1 MTHPLF
7 AVTATEIQSLNDEQA
22 RELVA
27 RLCRAEATKV
37 VAIKPN
43 TTWGGDQR
51 AKDGGIDVRFEAD
64 DLPTPTTHLPSKR
77 IGYQVKAETFPPSKI
92 APEMAP
98 KGVLR
103 SSIIDFAAT
112 GGSYVIV
119 STKDSVSDS
128 SLSDRLTAMEEC
140 LEKHGLGGKVHLDFF
155 DSRRMAD
162 WAEQHPS
169 IVVWVKN
176 VLGEAHAGWRPY
188 GPWAYHEQDTQAPYL
203 LDEKVKVFVPNADE
217 GSNIVVAINSLRADL
232 RSGATV
238 RLVGLSGVGKTRLVQ
253 ALFDERVA
261 TETEHLS
268 PDAVIYAD
276 LSDDVDPQPTAMVE
290 ALKDNGREGYIVVDN
305 CSQELH
311 RRLSELIGKSG
322 TRLGLVTVEYDI
334 RDDLPEGTSCYRLE
348 GSSDAVIKDL
358 LGRRYNHL
366 SDNDVDRVTQF
377 SDGNARVAFALA
389 SASERSNELAQ
400 LTDDDLFRRLFHQ
413 KHIEND
419 ELLSAAEAAS
429 LVYSFDGES
438 TDHSSELAR
447 IASVAGLSVASMYR
461 HVAELQRRGL
471 VQQRGKWRAVLPHAI
486 ANRLAARALANYPA
500 SQLIEVMLD
509 RASDR
514 VAKSFSRRLGYLHS
528 SPCARAI
535 VGEFLKPNGRLDKLE
550 TLSSLGREILQN
562 VAPVDPRATLSCL
575 VRAVGRAEVLKLDA
589 YDAQDL
595 VRLARLLAYDAEQ
608 FDDSLTVLRAFGER
622 QRATDRNNSSHEAI
636 YSLFTCHLSGTHASP
651 EHRANTVLSLLKSP
665 VKLDRDLG
673 LEALRHAFE
682 TDHFSSQFSFEF
694 GSHKRD
700 YGWAPQ
706 TYSDVKRWYGRFIDV
721 ATEIVRQENDVSDT
735 VKQILGRAFR
745 GLWRDAGM
753 VDELEALSRE
763 LTAAGGWPDG
773 WVGVR
778 ETIYWSKKSPSKET
792 MPRLQAL
799 EKMLAPTDL
808 LGQIRAQVLSRGTAT
823 LDLLEVDDGEAA
835 SSNPMAGYKKAQAQ
849 AEELGRIASS
859 DTAAWAGLLPELL
872 TDHASEKTHRFG
884 FGLGLGLDE
893 PARFVAEARTVLQE
907 AGSGRVVLIPIRGLL
922 QGWHSKDPAAAD
934 AFLDEAVTDEV
945 WGPWLPE
952 LQWSVGLQEKGFQR
966 VMQSLAAKLAPVHQY
981 RYLSMGGAT
990 EPLRV
995 EQIAELVRAVSV
1007 HPKGL
1012 SISID
1017 LLGMVVHSADER
1029 GEQFAHDVAA
1039 FGRDFLGEV
1048 NLASLDADETMHDHY
1063 LDLILTFSLSN
1074 LETSNSDEKLLENLL
1089 SWENSKERVHAYQRG
1104 KYLGPF
1110 FKFRPELALNAIYR
1124 PDKDGGYG
1132 TAYILAAN
1140 RDNDRAM
1147 RPISSLSADVAL
1159 RWCSKSPDD
1168 RFAFIAETCLLYA
1181 PGDDLPKRLS
1191 EVASAIFKAAPDKA
1205 MILRIFVSRLVPM
1218 SWSGSRAAKL
1228 RGRLAILDDLDTQ
1241 GDEALSQM
1249 VSDELTRLGDMA
1261 TRMEQEEAAEE
1272 RLRNAT
1278 FE

>member
-1 MTHPLF
+1 MSHPLF
-7 AVTATEIQSLNDEQA
+7 TVTSTEIQSLNDEQA

-27 RLCRAEATKV
+27 RLCRAEAAKAGAV
-37 VAIKPN
+37 KPN

-51 AKDGGIDVRFEAD
+51 AKDGGIDVRFGAE
-64 DLPTPTTHLPSKR
+64 DLPAPSTYLPSKN
-77 IGYQVKAETFPPSKI
+77 IGYQVKAETFPPSKVD
-92 APEMAP
+92 PEMAP
-98 KGVLR
+98 KGILR
-103 SSIIDFAAT
+103 SAIVEFAST
-112 GGSYVIV
+112 GGSYIIV
-119 STKDSVSDS
+119 STRDSVSDS
-128 SLSDRLTAMEEC
+128 ALSDRITAMTDC
-140 LEKHGLGGKVHLDFF
+140 LEIHGLGGKVHLDFF

-169 IVVWVKN
+169 IVVWVKSA
-176 VLGEAHAGWRPY
+176 LKQTHTGWRPY
-188 GPWAYHEQDTQAPYL
+188 GPWAYREEDTEAAYV
-203 LDEKVKVFVPNADE
+203 LDDKVKVFVPNADE
-217 GSNIVVAINSLRADL
+217 GSEITTAINALRADL

-253 ALFDERVA
+253 ALFDERIV
-261 TETEHLS
+261 TDTNYLS
-268 PDAVIYAD
+268 PDTAIYAD

-290 ALKDNGREGYIVVDN
+290 ALRDSQAETYVVIDN

-311 RRLSELIGKSG
+311 KRLSEIVAKPGARMGLI
-322 TRLGLVTVEYDI
+322 TVEYDI

-348 GSSDAVIKDL
+348 GSSDGVIKEL
-358 LGRRYNHL
+358 LGRRYSHL
-366 SDNDVDRVTQF
+366 STNDVDRVTEF

-389 SASERSNELAQ
+389 SASETGNELAQ
-400 LTDDDLFRRLFHQ
+400 LTDDDLFKRLFNQ

-419 ELLSAAEAAS
+419 ELLRAAEAAS

-438 TDHSSELAR
+438 TDDSSELAR

-471 VQQRGKWRAVLPHAI
+471 VQQRGQWRAVLPHAI
-486 ANRLAARALANYPA
+486 ANRLAARELANYPA

-509 RASDR
+509 KASDR
-514 VAKSFSRRLGYLHS
+514 VAKSFSRRLGYLHGS
-528 SPCARAI
+528 ARARAI
-535 VGEFLKPNGRLDKLE
+535 AEEFLKPDGRLDKLE
-550 TLSSLGREILQN
+550 TLSGLGREILQN
-562 VAPVDPRATLSCL
+562 VAPLDPRATLSCL

-589 YDAQDL
+589 YDAQDF
-595 VRLARLLAYDAEQ
+595 VRLVRLLAYDAEQ
-608 FDDSLTVLRAFGER
+608 FDDALAVLRAFAER
-622 QRATDRNNSSHEAI
+622 QRATDRNNASHEAI

-665 VKLDRDLG
+665 MALDRDLG

-694 GSHKRD
+694 GSRKRD

-706 TYSDVKRWYGRFIDV
+706 TYSDVKRWYGRFLDI
-721 ATEIVRQENDVSDT
+721 ATEIVRQKNDVSDA
-735 VKQILGRAFR
+735 VKQVLGRAFR

-753 VDELEALSRE
+753 LDELEAVSRE
-763 LTAAGGWPDG
+763 LAADGGWPDG

-778 ETIYWSKKSPSKET
+778 ETIYWSKKSSSKKT
-792 MPRLQAL
+792 VPRLQAL
-799 EKMLAPTDL
+799 EKLLAPTDL
-808 LGQIRAQVLSRGTAT
+808 IGQIRAQVLSRGTAT
-823 LDLLEVDDGEAA
+823 LDLLEGDDGEAA
-835 SSNPMAGYKKAQAQ
+835 SSNPMAGYRRAQAQ

-859 DTAAWAGLLPELL
+859 DTAAWAELLPELL

-884 FGLGLGLDE
+884 VGLGLGLDE
-893 PARFVAEARTVLQE
+893 PAKFLAEARSILEEV
-907 AGSGRVVLIPIRGLL
+907 GSGRVVLIPIRGLL
-922 QGWHSKDPAAAD
+922 QGWHSRDSAAAET
-934 AFLDEAVTDEV
+934 FLDEAVTDEV

-952 LQWSVGLQEKGFQR
+952 LQWSVGLQEDGFQR

-990 EPLRV
+990 EPLSV

-1007 HPKGL
+1007 PPKGL
-1012 SISID
+1012 SISVD

-1029 GEQFAHDVAA
+1029 GEQFAHDVAV
-1039 FGRDFLGEV
+1039 FGRDFLGDV

-1063 LDLILTFSLSN
+1063 LDLILTFSLSR
-1074 LETSNSDEKLLENLL
+1074 LETSDADEKLLENLL
-1089 SWENSKERVHAYQRG
+1089 SWEHSKERVYASQRG

-1110 FKFRPELALNAIYR
+1110 FKFRPELALNAIYH

-1241 GDEALSQM
+1241 GDQALTQM
-1249 VSDELTRLGDMA
+1249 VSDERTRLGDMA

-1272 RLRNAT
+1272 RTRNAT